1 MESNEMLRL
10 DKQLC
15 FKLYS
20 VSRKLTYAYQ
30 PLLSKYNLTYPQ
42 YVVMLALFEHQS
54 MDFKQLCQYVNLKA
68 GTLTPIVKR
77 LEQNGYLHRIP
88 NPSDHRR
95 MDIKLS
101 EKGNAIKSEIIE
113 VPLTLAKKLTLDPV
127 RVNQLLE
134 TLDLLDELL
143 SDI

>member
-1 MESNEMLRL
+1 MATNEIPRL
-10 DKQLC
+10 DNQLC

-54 MDFKQLCQYVNLKA
+54 MDFKQLCNYVNLKP

-77 LEQNGYLHRIP
+77 LEQNGYLHRNT
-88 NPSDHRR
+88 NPSDHRKI
-95 MDIKLS
+95 DIILS
-101 EKGNAIKSEIIE
+101 ENGKAIKSEIIE
-113 VPLTLAKKLTLDPV
+113 IPLKLAKKMSIDSNKV
-127 RVNQLLE
+127 KQLIK
-134 TLDLLDELL
+134 TLDLLDNILTDL
-143 SDI
+143 